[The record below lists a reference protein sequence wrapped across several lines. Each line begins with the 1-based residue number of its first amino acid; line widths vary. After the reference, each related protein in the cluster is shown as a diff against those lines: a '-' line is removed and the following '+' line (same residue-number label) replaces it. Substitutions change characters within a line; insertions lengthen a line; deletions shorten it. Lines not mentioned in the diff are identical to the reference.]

1 VTMKKS
7 ISIMVCVISLIAF
20 AGIPAFAAETM
31 SPAKRKMLEKTKK
44 EGVAGA
50 PATESEG
57 ARTGLVD
64 LNTGTRKQLMNIP
77 GIGEAEADKIIAGR
91 PYKETA
97 QLRKK
102 EIIPMALFYE
112 IVNKVTVNLEKKER
126 TIPVAPP
133 PKPEKSQ
140 EKKGEPKRD
149 MFKEFK

>member
-1 VTMKKS
+1 MKKS

-57 ARTGLVD
+57 ARTGIVD

-97 QLRKK
+97 QLRKN
-102 EIIPMALFYE
+102 EIIPMALFYQ
-112 IVNKVTVNLEKKER
+112 IVNKVTVNLEKKEM
-126 TIPVAPP
+126 TKPAPP
-133 PKPEKSQ
+133 PKPEKSP

-149 MFKEFK
+149 LFKEFK

>member
-1 VTMKKS
+1 MKKL
-7 ISIMVCVISLIAF
+7 ISIMVCVISLIAL
-20 AGIPAFAAETM
+20 GGMSAFAAETM

-44 EGVAGA
+44 EGAAGA
-50 PATESEG
+50 PATESGE
-57 ARTGLVD
+57 ARTGIVD

-102 EIIPMALFYE
+102 EIIPMALFYQ
-112 IVNKVTVNLEKKER
+112 IVNKVTVNLEKKEM
-126 TIPVAPP
+126 TVPAPP
-133 PKPEKSQ
+133 PKPEKSP

-149 MFKEFK
+149 LFKAF

>member
-1 VTMKKS
+1 VTMKKL
-7 ISIMVCVISLIAF
+7 ISNVVCVISLIAF

-44 EGVAGA
+44 EGAAGA
-50 PATESEG
+50 PATGSGE

-77 GIGEAEADKIIAGR
+77 GVGEAEADKIIAGR

-102 EIIPMALFYE
+102 EIIPMALFYQ
-112 IVNKVTVNLEKKER
+112 IVNKVTVNLEKKEI
-126 TIPVAPP
+126 TKPAPP

-140 EKKGEPKRD
+140 EKQGEPKRD
-149 MFKEFK
+149 LFKEFK

>member
-1 VTMKKS
+1 MKKS

-50 PATESEG
+50 PTTESG

-97 QLRKK
+97 QLRKN
-102 EIIPMALFYE
+102 EIIPMALFYQ
-112 IVNKVTVNLEKKER
+112 IVNKVTVNLKEM
-126 TIPVAPP
+126 TKPVAPP

-140 EKKGEPKRD
+140 EKQGEPKRD
-149 MFKEFK
+149 LFKEFK